1 MCGGTVPENSLVHQ
15 DIQHQSFM
23 SLCHGIFRIYFQ
35 FQTHY
40 RIKKLSGVCVL
51 SKNHYIL
58 GDYIMNHTYRTWI
71 FHYTEMGKSLRIIYI
86 YKYVFPSAFN
96 IFNRCGKIGKPTVT
110 VVMIWSFLKEKYWVP
125 STSIFVCWAFLAHPT
140 WTKELCNHM
149 PLLQTLPEG
158 DGWLNGLNGWKPW
171 PIYRWCSQLETSIYG
186 WDFPWLC

>member
-86 YKYVFPSAFN
+86 YINMCSLQLSTFSTDV
-96 IFNRCGKIGKPTVT
+96 
-110 VVMIWSFLKEKYWVP
+110 EK
-125 STSIFVCWAFLAHPT
+125 L
-140 WTKELCNHM
+140 
-149 PLLQTLPEG
+149 G
-158 DGWLNGLNGWKPW
+158 
-171 PIYRWCSQLETSIYG
+171 SQL
-186 WDFPWLC
+186 